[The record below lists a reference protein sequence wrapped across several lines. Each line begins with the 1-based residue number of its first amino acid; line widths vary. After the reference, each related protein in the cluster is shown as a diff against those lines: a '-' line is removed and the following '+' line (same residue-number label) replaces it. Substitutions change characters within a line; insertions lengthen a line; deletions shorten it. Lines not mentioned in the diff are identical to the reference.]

1 MPIEIK
7 MAWRNAWRNTR
18 RSILTAAAIAFAC
31 MLLVFMLS
39 FQFGSYSTMI
49 NASVKIFTG
58 HIQVQNADYQE
69 KQEVQLVVSEPDGV
83 SAYLDGMPEVA
94 AYTSRAQG
102 FSLVSSTER
111 TQGAIITGI
120 DPERESKVSKIKE
133 QIRSGSYFSSDD
145 REHALVGE
153 LLARN
158 LKVNIGDEIT
168 LLGQGRDGSIAASV
182 VWIKGIF
189 RTGIDDLDRAAIYIP
204 LQTFQDVYS
213 MEEAVHAIV
222 VIADSLDAVS
232 VIQSDLQ
239 KNVSRFDDPTGPREL
254 KVLDWDELMP
264 GLRQS
269 IQMDLISG
277 IIFYFILI
285 LVVAFSIL
293 NTFLMAI
300 FERTRE
306 FGVMMAI
313 GTNPKRLTRVLLYE
327 SLSLTA
333 IGILTG
339 IAMGCA
345 VTAYFQV
352 HGIDF
357 SGGSEILS
365 QWGIT
370 GRLYPKL
377 SFLSAS
383 CGPAAVLLITF
394 LAALWPALKVRRLR
408 PVEAMTHV

>member
-1 MPIEIK
+1 MSIEFK
-7 MAWRNAWRNTR
+7 MAWRNIWRNTR

-39 FQFGSYSTMI
+39 FQFGSYATMI

-58 HIQVQNADYQE
+58 HIQVQNPDYQD
-69 KQEVQLVVSEPDGV
+69 KQEVQLVVPKPEGV
-83 SAYLDGMPEVA
+83 SVVLEAVPEVT
-94 AYTSRAQG
+94 AYTYRAQG
-102 FSLVSSTER
+102 FSLVSSADR
-111 TQGAIITGI
+111 TQGALVTGI
-120 DPERESKVSKIKE
+120 DPERESKVSKITD
-133 QIRSGSYFSSDD
+133 QIRSGSYFSAGD
-145 REHALVGE
+145 REHALIGA

-158 LKVNIGDEIT
+158 LKANIGDEIT

-189 RTGIDDLDRAAIYIP
+189 STGIDDLDRAAIYIP
-204 LQTFQDVYS
+204 LQTFQDIYS
-213 MEEAVHAIV
+213 MGEAVHAIV
-222 VIADSLDAVS
+222 VIANRLDAVPAIKS
-232 VIQSDLQ
+232 NLQ
-239 KNVSRFDDPTGPREL
+239 KKIERPDGRTGPMAL

-306 FGVMMAI
+306 FGVLMAI
-313 GTNPKRLTRVLLYE
+313 GTNPKRLTRVLLIE

-339 IAMGCA
+339 IAMGC
-345 VTAYFQV
+345 VITAYFQV

-357 SGGSEILS
+357 TGGSEILS

-377 SFLSAS
+377 SVLSAL
-383 CGPAAVLLITF
+383 CGPAAVLVITF

-408 PVEAMTHV
+408 PVEAMAHV